1 MSTPKPRVCII
12 GAGPSGMSAL
22 YQFDKMGAG
31 SPEVVCYEKGNTWC
45 GLWNY
50 TWMTGI
56 IFPECT

>member
-1 MSTPKPRVCII
+1 MSKKARVCLI

-22 YQFDKMGAG
+22 YHFEKMGNDA
-31 SPEVVCYEKGNTWC
+31 PEVVCYEKGNTWG

-56 IFPECT
+56 IEI